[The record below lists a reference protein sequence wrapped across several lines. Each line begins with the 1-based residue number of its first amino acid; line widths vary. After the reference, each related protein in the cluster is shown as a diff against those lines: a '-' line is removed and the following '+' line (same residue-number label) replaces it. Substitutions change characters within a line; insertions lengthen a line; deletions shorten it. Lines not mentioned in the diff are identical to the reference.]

1 MINSWLR
8 GIDGCP
14 AIAATT
20 RARIA
25 IHSAE
30 EKVVSTA
37 TTTLRRSTPPGRRS
51 IVSRPAASAVPR
63 RAPIAPKIVPRMPT
77 AAGIKNVEARE
88 LGEGAG
94 EVGEG

>member
-1 MINSWLR
+1 MINSWLN

-30 EKVVSTA
+30 ENVVSTA

-51 IVSRPAASAVPR
+51 IVSRPAAFGGAQA
-63 RAPIAPKIVPRMPT
+63 RADRAEDR
-77 AAGIKNVEARE
+77 AAHADGGGDQDVR
-88 LGEGAG
+88 GPGTR
-94 EVGEG
+94 